1 MKQIE
6 ELIFPLVKAHF
17 PDFYQDEGP
26 RFVSFV
32 KEYYRW
38 METEGEALNA
48 SRNLLDYRNIDS
60 TSDEFIKYFKN
71 KYLTGVPLSTEA
83 NTRFMIKHASDIYKS
98 KGTERGVQ
106 LVIQGL
112 FNEESKVVFPGQD
125 IFKTSDGVW
134 VKPVY
139 LELTVKERTQGFVG
153 KEIVGSRSGA
163 KAFLESLVTKR
174 LSGKYQQVAF
184 LSGVRGN
191 FETGELITTTTDTS
205 FENAPAVI
213 GSMTSLTVIDGG
225 ADFAVGDIF
234 DVTSTNGKQGKA
246 RVTEVSN
253 ETGRVTFIY
262 VDAFTSGGWGY
273 SIDHANVIVSDK
285 VLTLTNIINANGLIT
300 DFNKFETVVQ
310 PLANIGYTT
319 ARGNNYYF
327 DAGYVIENYNS
338 NGDVVANATIAVT
351 SKTTNSVGWIIVVPN
366 VGNIAS
372 QDTTFA
378 VRSQDPDET
387 SFNPSLI
394 GFAENTYTTVYSQ
407 AFTGLFTGSFSQSF
421 TSSYT
426 SDYTGVYGSV
436 FTSTYT
442 QAYSSAY
449 TRIFT
454 ADSYTGN
461 FTRTFTSDVYTSTYS
476 RIFTTSGTTNFTG
489 SYQQYFIATD
499 PYTGPSF
506 TSAFT
511 GVYTAVGYTGLYN
524 MVYTGSF
531 SKTFTSAFQGTLVPG
546 IYTGTFVGGY
556 VGAYVGYF
564 TGSRLSPFGATPYG
578 GSYINY
584 FLGTYVGS
592 YDGVY
597 QSAYQNPYSGATF
610 AAGVNSYN
618 VPSYVSNF
626 SRAYTGGFINYP
638 VYTGLKAL
646 PYGGIPGVTE
656 GYIGSGYTGA
666 YLTSFTASYTGAY
679 GGASFSRTYS
689 GTYQLG
695 SFTGSFSTSY
705 SGEFTG
711 FYGTTY
717 TGTYSDTFTSVYSR
731 AFSRTFTG
739 TFVSDYTASFTG
751 LYNVFSGAFT
761 RTYSQ
766 SFTAFTGA
774 YTGFTGN
781 FSLAFTG
788 SYNAFTGEF
797 LNTFSMNFGGFSSGF
812 TNQYSSVFTQGFG
825 GYTGIFTRTYSSSEG
840 TPSGPVIRYFSRAYT
855 GQYAGL
861 DYTSAFNG
869 YTKTF
874 TVTLD
879 GAFTSSYTGS
889 FTSLFLG
896 YTGTYISRTYEGNYG
911 AYSGIY
917 VDPVF
922 TGSYGFFTGAFGSTY
937 TSFFIAGGSARIKTL
952 AAHDFSNNDIVRYH
966 VMPGNTYIPELSI
979 GAAYYVVNAVSGTTN
994 LYLSHTPNGAPIAL
1008 TIGSNET
1015 GHKLIRTLGTAVIT
1029 SYGDRTATGNVNG
1042 SNTTLLVYSF
1052 NAQTGVSSASDT
1064 ITLPNHELQNNYVI
1078 KYNTGAGNTPL
1089 DGLVNNSRYFVV
1101 NTTASTI
1108 QLSTTRGGT
1117 PVGISAS
1124 NRSENG
1130 HFLTYTTGFLGVV
1143 DISSN
1148 GFVASAQT
1156 FIRGLTTNTTASVA
1170 NVSTGTGAGF
1180 SIGLLTDT
1188 ESVLL
1193 SPDFIDGRNTGN
1205 VSFSEIKLN
1214 GIGSNVTAGGYG
1226 TSASFNG
1233 NTDITEGTGGT
1244 GVLLPARVE
1253 FNALTGVNN
1262 TTNII
1267 TISSPAKHI
1276 FSNTEQVR
1284 YLVTPG
1290 NTAVTGLS
1298 NNSVYYVVNAVAGST
1313 SLQLSLT
1320 SGGAPIDITATANEV
1335 GHSLTRQGT
1344 TGSNNSI
1351 ALSTAVNY
1359 LPNSAVHYSLSAA
1372 NTSISGLTPNTIYY
1386 IDQSNAT
1393 HVTLKDSPTGSR
1405 INILK
1410 GPTESG
1416 HNLFGP
1422 LRILTGANSTYGNI
1436 GLDEEMF
1443 RGLGFVK
1450 FPGTNLD
1457 TILLDALRFD
1467 STTIGSIASLVS
1479 VNPGADYNVDP
1490 FVTVVDTFVVGY
1502 DNRDYV
1508 MQISNTVG
1516 AFVVGEQIQQSYSNV
1531 ATQLTV
1537 TGFTG
1542 TAANGVGT
1550 STFVINE
1557 FVYQSNSTANVA
1569 ASGYVVE
1576 AAISASS
1583 GTLKIKNVTGTFVNN
1598 APSYPLNGLSSGST
1612 SNVTLVTPTT
1622 LATTARALVK
1632 SANSTLLKLKRIN
1645 LENTFLVG
1653 SPIIGRSSGTVA
1665 NVVSVVEDANAIPVG
1680 LNASIEANVQTAN
1693 NVVKKLA
1700 VADSGFGYLDRETV
1714 TLSTPNSVFSV
1725 TAVVELGKQGIGQGY
1740 YASTRGFLSDDKKLQ
1755 DGEYYQEYSYEV
1767 QTKVP
1772 FDKYFDVLKKITHV
1786 AGTKAFGRVISLS
1799 LANIEMTAINSIE
1812 TSNT

>member
-1 MKQIE
+1 MRQIE

-213 GSMTSLTVIDGG
+213 GSMSSLTVISGG
-225 ADFAVGDIF
+225 ANFAVGDIF

-262 VDAFTSGGWGY
+262 IDALTSGGWGY

-285 VLTLTNIINANGLIT
+285 VLTLTNITNANGLIT

-327 DAGYVIENYNS
+327 DAGYVIENYNA

-351 SKTTNSVGWIIVVPN
+351 SKTTNTAGWIIVVPN

-387 SFNPSLI
+387 SFNPSFI
-394 GFAENTYTTVYSQ
+394 GFAENTYTSIYSQ
-407 AFTGLFTGSFSQSF
+407 TYSRLFTGTFSQSF
-421 TSSYT
+421 TSVFS
-426 SDYTGVYGSV
+426 SDFVGAYGDIY
-436 FTSTYT
+436 TSTYS

-449 TRIFT
+449 TTIFT
-454 ADSYTGN
+454 SDTYTGN
-461 FTRTFTSDVYTSTYS
+461 FTGTFTSNIYTGAYS
-476 RIFTTSGTTNFTG
+476 RIFTTGGTTTFTG
-489 SYQQYFIATD
+489 SYLQYFIVTT
-499 PYTGPSF
+499 PYTGSAY

-511 GVYTAVGYTGLYN
+511 GAYTAVGFTGTYN
-524 MVYTGSF
+524 TVYSGEYSKVF
-531 SKTFTSAFQGTLVPG
+531 SSAYQGTLVPG
-546 IYTGTFVGGY
+546 YYTGTYAGAY
-556 VGAYVGYF
+556 VGAYLGYF
-564 TGSRLSPFGATPYG
+564 VGSRLSPFGGVPYSA
-578 GSYINY
+578 SYVNY
-584 FLGTYVGS
+584 FLGTYVGN
-592 YDGVY
+592 YQGVY

-610 AAGVNSYN
+610 AAGVNSFN
-618 VPSYVSNF
+618 VPTYASNF
-626 SRAYTGGFINYP
+626 TKAYTGGFINYP
-638 VYTGLKAL
+638 VYTGLKEL
-646 PYGGIPGVTE
+646 PYGGIPGVTQSFV
-656 GYIGSGYTGA
+656 GQGYTGT
-666 YLTSFTASYTGAY
+666 YITSFTALYSGTY
-679 GGASFSRTYS
+679 GGGSFSRVYT

-695 SFTGSFSTSY
+695 SFTGTFTSSYTGQFTGAYGVSYTGSY
-705 SGEFTG
+705 SNA
-711 FYGTTY
+711 
-717 TGTYSDTFTSVYSR
+717 FTSVYSG
-731 AFSRTFTG
+731 AFSGAFVGSFT
-739 TFVSDYTASFTG
+739 TNYTSNFTG
-751 LYNVFSGAFT
+751 LYNVFSGAYT
-761 RTYSQ
+761 STYSQ
-766 SFTAFTGA
+766 VFTGFVGT

-788 SYNAFTGEF
+788 VYNAFTGAF
-797 LNTFSMNFGGFSSGF
+797 LSGFSG
-812 TNQYSSVFTQGFG
+812 TYSSAFTRGFG
-825 GYTGIFTRTYSSSEG
+825 GYTGIFTTTYTSSEG
-840 TPSGPVIRYFSRAYT
+840 TPSGPVISYFSKAYT
-855 GQYAGL
+855 GLYAGY
-861 DYTSAFNG
+861 DYTRAFNG

-874 TVTLD
+874 SVTLN

-889 FTSLFLG
+889 FTGSFLG
-896 YTGTYISRTYEGNYG
+896 YTGTSLSRR
-911 AYSGIY
+911 
-917 VDPVF
+917 F
-922 TGSYGFFTGAFGSTY
+922 TGSYGAFSGSYINSQFTGSYGSFTRVFGEIY
-937 TSFFIAGGSARIKTL
+937 TGLYIAGGSARIKTL

-1078 KYNTGAGNTPL
+1078 KYNIGAGNTPL

-1226 TSASFNG
+1226 TLASFNG

-1467 STTIGSIASLVS
+1467 STTIGTIASLVS

-1490 FVTVVDTFVVGY
+1490 FVSVVDTYVVGY
-1502 DNRDYV
+1502 NNRDYV
-1508 MQISNTVG
+1508 MEISDTVG

-1550 STFVINE
+1550 STFIINE

-1569 ASGYVVE
+1569 ASGFVVE
-1576 AAISASS
+1576 AAISTGS

-1598 APSYPLNGLSSGST
+1598 APSYPLKGLSSGST

-1645 LENTFLVG
+1645 LENTFLIG
-1653 SPIIGRSSGTVA
+1653 NPIIGRSSGTVA
-1665 NVVSVVEDANAIPVG
+1665 NVVSVIEDANAIPVG

-1799 LANIEMTAINSIE
+1799 LANVEMTAINSIE